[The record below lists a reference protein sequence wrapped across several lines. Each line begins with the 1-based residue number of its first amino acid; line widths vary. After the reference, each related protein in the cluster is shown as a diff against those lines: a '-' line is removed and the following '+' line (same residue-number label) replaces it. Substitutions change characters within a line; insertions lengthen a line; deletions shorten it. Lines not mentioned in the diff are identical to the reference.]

1 VSPRSLTEPSRFPP
15 LFIRDLTVAYDEMPA
30 LWDIDLDVP
39 EGALMA
45 VVGPNG
51 AGKSTLIKAA
61 LGLIPRAAGTVRLF
75 GEEVRLNRGAVA
87 YVPQRSAVDWDFP
100 TDALD
105 VVMMGMYGRL
115 GWLRRPGRRER
126 ERAMESLDQVG
137 MADFARRQISR
148 LSGGQQQR
156 VFIARAL
163 AQDARLLIMDEP
175 MAGVDAVTEAA
186 IFEVMSRLQREGRTL
201 LVVHHDLESVAERFD
216 HVALLNIRLVAA
228 GPTSETLIPENLA
241 LAYGSAAEAK

>member
-1 VSPRSLTEPSRFPP
+1 MSPSSLTEPSRFPP
-15 LFIRDLTVAYDEMPA
+15 LFIRDLTVAYDEKPV
-30 LWDIDLDVP
+30 LWDVDLDVP

-61 LGLIPRAAGTVRLF
+61 LGLTPRAAGTVRLY

-100 TDALD
+100 TNALD
-105 VVMMGMYGRL
+105 LVMMGLYGRL

-126 ERAMESLDQVG
+126 ERAMECLEQVG

-156 VFIARAL
+156 VFLARAL

-175 MAGVDAVTEAA
+175 MAGVDAVTEKAV
-186 IFEVMSRLQREGRTL
+186 FEIMAGLQREGRTL
-201 LVVHHDLESVAERFD
+201 LVVHHDLDSVAERFD
-216 HVALLNIRLVAA
+216 HVVLLNTRLIAA
-228 GPTSETLIPENLA
+228 GRTRETLTPENLA
-241 LAYGSAAEAK
+241 LAYGPAGSR